1 MHHQNRILAIIINHS
16 KCVKF
21 HGKVNV
27 KPTKSLDILPI
38 IQTLLDFVL
47 FWSLFSLLFP
57 TISCIFTTENLLL
70 KHVKWREEWIMAWI
84 CKNHLSFSHSYHS
97 LSSFSFSL
105 KSLSQAWPWS
115 QSACCLPCPTG
126 REEAAWRQWSSCE
139 GSDGPCVSSDGCG
152 GFAVVSEVASC
163 KASASQEPFSGT
175 LQQG

>member
-1 MHHQNRILAIIINHS
+1 MEEQAASRPSAVTGCIDHPMVSQKSTGFNKEAFFCLFVCLFVFAAASFNRIDS
-16 KCVKF
+16 
-21 HGKVNV
+21 
-27 KPTKSLDILPI
+27 
-38 IQTLLDFVL
+38 
-47 FWSLFSLLFP
+47 
-57 TISCIFTTENLLL
+57 
-70 KHVKWREEWIMAWI
+70 
-84 CKNHLSFSHSYHS
+84 
-97 LSSFSFSL
+97 SSFSFPL

-152 GFAVVSEVASC
+152 GFAVVSEVASR